1 MTQTTRVI
9 PAPASWLAPL
19 TPLRFLER
27 SAEVFPTKTAMI
39 EGDRQFS
46 CADIAAAAQQ
56 LANALRRR
64 GIGAGD
70 RVAFLAHNGAALPIA
85 HFAVPLTGAAQ
96 VALKTRLAPSGTR
109 YVCEHCEASALFASS
124 EPVSTADQTG
134 TEMTARDQCIVV
146 SEPDVDGLR
155 ERAAEKVPDNVSA
168 DAQPVGEPTRKAVVP
183 NPTSDRKRD
192 NEQEKPHG

>member
-1 MTQTTRVI
+1 VPVLVPGERILSGRHSSGTVMTQTTRVI

-70 RVAFLAHNGAALPIA
+70 RVAFLAHNSAALLIA
-85 HFAVPLTGAAQ
+85 HFA
-96 VALKTRLAPSGTR
+96 ALLLEPRKSPSTRELRRRRPDTSASTVERAPS
-109 YVCEHCEASALFASS
+109 S
-124 EPVSTADQTG
+124 P
-134 TEMTARDQCIVV
+134 
-146 SEPDVDGLR
+146 
-155 ERAAEKVPDNVSA
+155 RA
-168 DAQPVGEPTRKAVVP
+168 GRCRLPTK
-183 NPTSDRKRD
+183 S
-192 NEQEKPHG
+192 